1 MPKGKKVDEDEEV
14 DKEEDFDDE
23 EDFEDDAEGDKPE
36 DFEDDEEEDIDE
48 EEEIDEEEDEELEGE
63 EELEEGKEVKAKE
76 VKTEK
81 PGEEGEY
88 DYEANLD
95 YKIEN
100 VVATVCVEITE
111 KIDLNQIA
119 RKHADVEYNPERFP
133 GLVMRIEKPRAT
145 ILIFSTGKMVVT
157 GLRQASEAE
166 RVVDKVVKNIRK
178 AGIKLS
184 NPEITIQNIVASGDL
199 HTNIDLNMA
208 AIVMEYAMYEPEVFP
223 GLIYRMQD
231 PKTVF
236 LIFSTGRIVC
246 TGAKQKEIVRDA
258 VLKLNR
264 QVRELGVAKK
274 DIGDSE
280 YQDITFI

>member
-1 MPKGKKVDEDEEV
+1 MAKKKKEIEEDKVDDDEDEVDDDEV
-14 DKEEDFDDE
+14 DDGEVDDKE
-23 EDFEDDAEGDKPE
+23 G
-36 DFEDDEEEDIDE
+36 
-48 EEEIDEEEDEELEGE
+48 
-63 EELEEGKEVKAKE
+63 
-76 VKTEK
+76 
-81 PGEEGEY
+81 
-88 DYEANLD
+88 LD

-100 VVATVCVEITE
+100 VVATVVVEITE
-111 KIDLNQIA
+111 KIDLNIIA

-133 GLVMRIEKPRAT
+133 GLVMRILKPKAT

-157 GLRQASEAE
+157 GMRKASEAD
-166 RVVDKVVKNIRK
+166 RVVEKVLKNIRK
-178 AGIKLS
+178 AGIKVS

-208 AIVMEYAMYEPEVFP
+208 AIVMEFAMYEPEVFP

-246 TGAKQKEIVRDA
+246 TGAKNKEIVREA
-258 VLKLNR
+258 VKRLNV

-274 DIGDSE
+274 DLGDTNYE
-280 YQDITFI
+280 DITFI

>member
-1 MPKGKKVDEDEEV
+1 MAENTEKVEEEVEDVDE
-14 DKEEDFDDE
+14 
-23 EDFEDDAEGDKPE
+23 
-36 DFEDDEEEDIDE
+36 
-48 EEEIDEEEDEELEGE
+48 
-63 EELEEGKEVKAKE
+63 
-76 VKTEK
+76 TEK
-81 PGEEGEY
+81 TH
-88 DYEANLD
+88 DEASEIEKEAGLD

-100 VVATVCVEITE
+100 VVATVVVEITE
-111 KIDLNQIA
+111 KIDLNIIA

-133 GLVMRIEKPRAT
+133 GLVMRIEKPKAT

-157 GLRQASEAE
+157 GLRKATEAG
-166 RVVDKVVKNIRK
+166 RVVEKVVKNIRK
-178 AGIKLS
+178 AGIIVS

-223 GLIYRMQD
+223 GLIYRMQE

-246 TGAKQKEIVRDA
+246 TGAKKKEIVKEA
-258 VLKLNR
+258 VKKLNKE
-264 QVRELGVAKK
+264 VRDLGVAKENLGNP
-274 DIGDSE
+274 D

>member
-1 MPKGKKVDEDEEV
+1 MSEKKSEFEEKDEQ
-14 DKEEDFDDE
+14 
-23 EDFEDDAEGDKPE
+23 A
-36 DFEDDEEEDIDE
+36 IE
-48 EEEIDEEEDEELEGE
+48 EEEKLD
-63 EELEEGKEVKAKE
+63 GK
-76 VKTEK
+76 
-81 PGEEGEY
+81 Y
-88 DYEANLD
+88 DYETDLD

-100 VVATVCVEITE
+100 VVATVVVEITE

-119 RKHADVEYNPERFP
+119 RRHADVEYNPERFP

-157 GLRQASEAE
+157 GLRQATEAE

-178 AGIKLS
+178 AGIKVS

-246 TGAKQKEIVRDA
+246 TGAKRRDIVRDA
-258 VLKLNR
+258 VLKLNQ
-264 QVRELGVAKK
+264 QVRDLGVAKK
-274 DIGDSE
+274 DIGESE
-280 YQDITFI
+280 YQDITFV

>member
-1 MPKGKKVDEDEEV
+1 MSDEE
-14 DKEEDFDDE
+14 FDE
-23 EDFEDDAEGDKPE
+23 EN
-36 DFEDDEEEDIDE
+36 DEEED
-48 EEEIDEEEDEELEGE
+48 
-63 EELEEGKEVKAKE
+63 
-76 VKTEK
+76 
-81 PGEEGEY
+81 Y
-88 DYEANLD
+88 DYESDLD

-100 VVATVCVEITE
+100 VVATVSVELTE

-119 RKHADVEYNPERFP
+119 RKHAEVEYNPERFP

-157 GLRQASEAE
+157 GLRKAVEAT
-166 RVVDKVVKNIRK
+166 RVVEKVVKNIRK
-178 AGIKLS
+178 AGIKLA

-246 TGAKQKEIVRDA
+246 TGAKKKEIVREA
-258 VLKLNR
+258 VLKLNQ

-274 DIGDSE
+274 DISDSE

>member
-1 MPKGKKVDEDEEV
+1 MV
-14 DKEEDFDDE
+14 KEEE
-23 EDFEDDAEGDKPE
+23 KKEDKK
-36 DFEDDEEEDIDE
+36 
-48 EEEIDEEEDEELEGE
+48 EELEVVEEKDGE
-63 EELEEGKEVKAKE
+63 
-76 VKTEK
+76 
-81 PGEEGEY
+81 
-88 DYEANLD
+88 DEAGLD

-100 VVATVCVEITE
+100 VVATVVVEITE
-111 KIDLNQIA
+111 KIDLNVIA

-133 GLVMRIEKPRAT
+133 GLVMRILKPKAT

-157 GLRQASEAE
+157 GMRKASEA
-166 RVVDKVVKNIRK
+166 DKVVEKVLKNIRK
-178 AGIKLS
+178 AGIKVS

-246 TGAKQKEIVRDA
+246 TGAKRKDIVKEAVR
-258 VLKLNR
+258 KLNIE
-264 QVRELGVAKK
+264 VRELGVAKK
-274 DIGDSE
+274 ELGNSD

>member
-1 MPKGKKVDEDEEV
+1 MSKKEEELLEDEL
-14 DKEEDFDDE
+14 EDGDE
-23 EDFEDDAEGDKPE
+23 L
-36 DFEDDEEEDIDE
+36 E
-48 EEEIDEEEDEELEGE
+48 EEEEFES
-63 EELEEGKEVKAKE
+63 
-76 VKTEK
+76 
-81 PGEEGEY
+81 
-88 DYEANLD
+88 NLD

-100 VVATVCVEITE
+100 VVATVVVEITE

-119 RKHADVEYNPERFP
+119 RRHADVEYNPERFP

-157 GLRQASEAE
+157 GLRKAVEAP
-166 RVVDKVVKNIRK
+166 RVVEKVVKNIKK
-178 AGIKLS
+178 AGIKVS

-223 GLIYRMQD
+223 GLIYRMQE

-246 TGAKQKEIVRDA
+246 TGAKKKEIVREA
-258 VLKLNR
+258 VLKLN
-264 QVRELGVAKK
+264 QEVRDLGVAKK
-274 DIGDSE
+274 NMGESE
-280 YQDITFI
+280 YQDITFV

>member
-1 MPKGKKVDEDEEV
+1 MSEKNSEFEEKDE
-14 DKEEDFDDE
+14 KAF
-23 EDFEDDAEGDKPE
+23 
-36 DFEDDEEEDIDE
+36 E
-48 EEEIDEEEDEELEGE
+48 EEEKLD
-63 EELEEGKEVKAKE
+63 GKY
-76 VKTEK
+76 
-81 PGEEGEY
+81 EY
-88 DYEANLD
+88 ETDLD

-100 VVATVCVEITE
+100 VVATVVVEITE

-119 RKHADVEYNPERFP
+119 RRHADVEYNPERFP

-157 GLRQASEAE
+157 GLRQATEAE

-178 AGIKLS
+178 AGIKVS

-246 TGAKQKEIVRDA
+246 TGAKRRDIVRDA
-258 VLKLNR
+258 VLKLNQ

-280 YQDITFI
+280 YQDITFV

>member
-1 MPKGKKVDEDEEV
+1 MVKEKEKKED
-14 DKEEDFDDE
+14 K
-23 EDFEDDAEGDKPE
+23 K
-36 DFEDDEEEDIDE
+36 
-48 EEEIDEEEDEELEGE
+48 EELEVVKEKDGE
-63 EELEEGKEVKAKE
+63 
-76 VKTEK
+76 
-81 PGEEGEY
+81 GEEG
-88 DYEANLD
+88 LD

-100 VVATVCVEITE
+100 VVATVVVEITE

-133 GLVMRIEKPRAT
+133 GLVMRILKPKAT

-157 GLRQASEAE
+157 GMRKASEA
-166 RVVDKVVKNIRK
+166 DKVVEKVLKNIRK
-178 AGIKLS
+178 AGIKVS

-246 TGAKQKEIVRDA
+246 TGAKRKEIVKEA
-258 VLKLNR
+258 VRKLNIE
-264 QVRELGVAKK
+264 VRELGVAKK
-274 DIGDSE
+274 ELGNAD

>member
-1 MPKGKKVDEDEEV
+1 MSKEKKELEEDLEDEV
-14 DKEEDFDDE
+14 EE
-23 EDFEDDAEGDKPE
+23 G
-36 DFEDDEEEDIDE
+36 I
-48 EEEIDEEEDEELEGE
+48 ELEGE
-63 EELEEGKEVKAKE
+63 IDSE
-76 VKTEK
+76 TE
-81 PGEEGEY
+81 
-88 DYEANLD
+88 LD

-100 VVATVCVEITE
+100 VVATVVVEITE

-119 RKHADVEYNPERFP
+119 RRHADVEYNPERFP

-157 GLRQASEAE
+157 GLRKATEAE
-166 RVVDKVVKNIRK
+166 RVVDKVVKNIKK
-178 AGIKLS
+178 AGIKVS

-223 GLIYRMQD
+223 GLIYRMQE

-246 TGAKQKEIVRDA
+246 TGAKRKEIVREA
-258 VLKLNR
+258 VLKLNQ

-274 DIGDSE
+274 EMGDSD
-280 YQDITFI
+280 YQDITFV

>member
-1 MPKGKKVDEDEEV
+1 MAK
-14 DKEEDFDDE
+14 
-23 EDFEDDAEGDKPE
+23 
-36 DFEDDEEEDIDE
+36 
-48 EEEIDEEEDEELEGE
+48 
-63 EELEEGKEVKAKE
+63 KAKE
-76 VKTEK
+76 VKKEVKEEVKKEVKEEVEEEK
-81 PGEEGEY
+81 IVDEEDKLEEGEG
-88 DYEANLD
+88 AD

-100 VVATVCVEITE
+100 VVATVVLEITE
-111 KIDLNQIA
+111 KIDLNIIA

-133 GLVMRIEKPRAT
+133 GLVMRILKPKAT

-157 GLRQASEAE
+157 GMRKASEAG
-166 RVVDKVVKNIRK
+166 RVVEKVLKNIRK
-178 AGIKLS
+178 AGIKVS

-246 TGAKQKEIVRDA
+246 TGAKKKEIVREA
-258 VLKLNR
+258 VKKLNKE
-264 QVRELGVAKK
+264 VRELGVTRK
-274 DIGDSE
+274 DLGNPD

>member
-1 MPKGKKVDEDEEV
+1 MAKK
-14 DKEEDFDDE
+14 
-23 EDFEDDAEGDKPE
+23 
-36 DFEDDEEEDIDE
+36 
-48 EEEIDEEEDEELEGE
+48 
-63 EELEEGKEVKAKE
+63 KEVKKE
-76 VKTEK
+76 VEEETE
-81 PGEEGEY
+81 EEKSV
-88 DYEANLD
+88 DEASEADKAAGLD

-100 VVATVCVEITE
+100 VVGTVVVEITE
-111 KIDLNQIA
+111 KIDLNIIA

-133 GLVMRIEKPRAT
+133 GLVMRILKPKAT

-157 GLRQASEAE
+157 GLRKASEAG
-166 RVVDKVVKNIRK
+166 RVVEKVLKNLKK
-178 AGIKLS
+178 AGISVS

-223 GLIYRMQD
+223 GLIYRMQE

-246 TGAKQKEIVRDA
+246 TGAKKKEIVREA
-258 VLKLNR
+258 VKKLNKE
-264 QVRELGVAKK
+264 VRELGVAKK
-274 DIGDSE
+274 DLGNPD

>member
-1 MPKGKKVDEDEEV
+1 MAEDELEI
-14 DKEEDFDDE
+14 EDT
-23 EDFEDDAEGDKPE
+23 DFE
-36 DFEDDEEEDIDE
+36 
-48 EEEIDEEEDEELEGE
+48 
-63 EELEEGKEVKAKE
+63 
-76 VKTEK
+76 TE
-81 PGEEGEY
+81 
-88 DYEANLD
+88 LD

-100 VVATVCVEITE
+100 VVATVAVDITE

-133 GLVMRIEKPRAT
+133 GLVMRIEKPKAT
-145 ILIFSTGKMVVT
+145 ILVFSTGKMVVT
-157 GLRQASEAE
+157 GLRKAVEAP
-166 RVVDKVVKNIRK
+166 KVVEKVVNNIRK
-178 AGIKLS
+178 AGIKVA

-223 GLIYRMQD
+223 GLIYRMQV

-246 TGAKQKEIVRDA
+246 TGAKRKEIVRDA
-258 VLKLNR
+258 VLKLNQ
-264 QVRELGVAKK
+264 QVKELGIAKK
-274 DIGDSE
+274 DIADSE